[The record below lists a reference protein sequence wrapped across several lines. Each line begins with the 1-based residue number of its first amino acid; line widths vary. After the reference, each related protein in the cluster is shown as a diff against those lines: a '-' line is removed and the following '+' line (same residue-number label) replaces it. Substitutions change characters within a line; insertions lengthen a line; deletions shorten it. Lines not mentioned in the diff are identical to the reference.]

1 MRRVLGASCYTPRV
15 CLPLCG
21 GARAKQNRRSDS
33 CSSAPQNKTPVFT
46 VFTVFAVSA
55 ARSGTANL
63 SGYSEFLCKK
73 ITAGQGCSQIYRRVM
88 LSNLMTAG
96 VCCLRWRDACMR
108 IMRIMRI
115 MRRVLGA
122 SCYTPRVCLPLCG
135 GARAKQ
141 NRRSDSC
148 SSAPQNKTPVFTVF
162 TVFAVSA
169 ARSGTANLSGYSEFL
184 CKKITAGQGCSQI
197 YRRVMLSNLMTAGVC
212 VLRGRDALV

>member
-1 MRRVLGASCYTPRV
+1 MLYPEGLLAAVR
-15 CLPLCG
+15 
-21 GARAKQNRRSDS
+21 GARAKQNRWSDS

-148 SSAPQNKTPVFTVF
+148 SSAPQIKPQYSQYSQYSQSAPPAEYSKPQRLFRQKRPVPLFTEQAFASEQKVLITR
-162 TVFAVSA
+162 TV
-169 ARSGTANLSGYSEFL
+169 
-184 CKKITAGQGCSQI
+184 QPW
-197 YRRVMLSNLMTAGVC
+197 RRQHV
-212 VLRGRDALV
+212 